1 MGGQVLREDGVD
13 AEAATFWSIQE
24 ARAPFRVSAALVQVQ
39 EREDAG
45 KEVGGDGVETAGVVP
60 ETSVPECSFP
70 FESTLK
76 PLGPGAEDGG
86 WDLAPESGDGGGAL
100 V

>member
-1 MGGQVLREDGVD
+1 
-13 AEAATFWSIQE
+13 
-24 ARAPFRVSAALVQVQ
+24 
-39 EREDAG
+39 
-45 KEVGGDGVETAGVVP
+45 VGGDGLETAGVVP

-70 FESTLK
+70 FESTVK